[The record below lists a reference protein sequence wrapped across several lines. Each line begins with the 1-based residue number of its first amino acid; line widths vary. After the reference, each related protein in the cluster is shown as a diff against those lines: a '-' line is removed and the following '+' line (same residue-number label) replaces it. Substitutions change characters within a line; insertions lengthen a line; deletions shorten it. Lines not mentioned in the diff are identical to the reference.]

1 MEEVDQEGKGNG
13 FGKDSSGWGGN
24 SQTSTQRT
32 EKEGH
37 VSFSLH
43 GVWANMG

>member
-24 SQTSTQRT
+24 SQTSIQGA
-32 EKEGH
+32 EKEEH
-37 VSFSLH
+37 VSFSLC
-43 GVWANMG
+43 GV